1 MIITTAIRIVAYVRV
16 AYIKSDYVASHE
28 GSVVVL
34 VRSTSYAMLYV
45 YVSLWNAMGKCKLG
59 SI

>member
-28 GSVVVL
+28 GSIVVL
-34 VRSTSYAMLYV
+34 VRSAMLYV

>member
-1 MIITTAIRIVAYVRV
+1 MIITIAIRIVAYVRV

-28 GSVVVL
+28 GSIVVL
-34 VRSTSYAMLYV
+34 VRYAMLYV